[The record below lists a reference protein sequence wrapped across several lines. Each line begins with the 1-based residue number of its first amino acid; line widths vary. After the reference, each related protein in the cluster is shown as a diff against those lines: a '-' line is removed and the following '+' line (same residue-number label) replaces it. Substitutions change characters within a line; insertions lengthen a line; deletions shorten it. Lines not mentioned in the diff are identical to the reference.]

1 MILDS
6 VTLQN
11 FGAYRGTQT
20 AELTPLPGKPI
31 ILFGGMNGGGKT
43 TLLEAV
49 QLAFYGPKAR
59 IASRGRQ
66 GYKEYLRDS
75 IHRGVD
81 PTEGAAISIAFRRM
95 VDGAPQAYVVR
106 RHWQFGAKGI
116 EEALEVSRDGVLD
129 PVMTDQWD
137 EVIDAYLPSSI
148 AHLFFF
154 DGEQVK
160 ELAEGTAT
168 AEILGTAIQSL
179 LGLDLVDRLET
190 DLKVFERRKRLE
202 VVDASVVAEI
212 QVHQTE
218 SERVQ
223 FEYGQL
229 CVQEGALQNELDMLA
244 KSVTR
249 HEVQFRTEG
258 GELFQRRRELEEA
271 LARSQAEHAQ
281 AERSLRESAAGA
293 LPLLMIQEA
302 LRAVECQVRHE
313 QSVREAK
320 TLTEALSQRD
330 RHVLAELKA
339 ARLPSA
345 NLSVV
350 EKALKADRDKRVGL
364 SKEPMTLNAPLELAV
379 AIEHQRSAVAPDLQ
393 RDAQSLVDVVRALDE
408 QNVRL
413 MAELARVPTAD
424 RIAVIQA
431 ELVKARDAHRA
442 KQAELD
448 MVRTRMK
455 DCLRLQGVA
464 EAKLD
469 NLGARDH
476 SHLLS
481 TDERQ
486 RMLKHSAKVRTTLD
500 KLRTSVVSKHTAK
513 LEALMLESFQKLLHK
528 THLVTGLKINP
539 TSFET
544 TLTGDDGKPLPFDR
558 LSAGERQLLATSLLW
573 GLARASGRPIPT
585 LIDTPLGRLDST
597 HRLHLAQ
604 RYFPAASHQVILL
617 STDQEISG
625 DYLKAVKPFVSRRY
639 LLQQEPRSGCT
650 RIEEGYFA

>member
-6 VTLQN
+6 ITLQN
-11 FGAYRGTQT
+11 FGAYRGSQT

-75 IHRGVD
+75 INRSVD
-81 PTEGAAISIAFRRM
+81 PAEGAGISIAFRRL
-95 VDGAPQAYVVR
+95 VDGTPQAYVVDR
-106 RHWQFGAKGI
+106 RWRVSPKGV
-116 EEALEVSRDGVLD
+116 EESLEISRDGVFD
-129 PVMTDQWD
+129 QVMTDQWD

-168 AEILGTAIQSL
+168 AEILGTAIRSL

-202 VVDASVVAEI
+202 VADAGVASEI
-212 QVHQTE
+212 QALQSE
-218 SERVQ
+218 SERLEA
-223 FEYGQL
+223 EYGQL
-229 CVQEGALQNELDMLA
+229 YAQEGALQNELDMLA
-244 KSVTR
+244 KAVAR
-249 HEVQFRTEG
+249 HEIQFKAEG
-258 GELFQRRRELEEA
+258 GELFQRRKALEET
-271 LARSQAEHAQ
+271 LARSQTEQAEL
-281 AERSLRESAAGA
+281 ERSLRESAAGT
-293 LPLLMIQEA
+293 LPLLLVQDA

-313 QSVREAK
+313 QSIREAK
-320 TLTEALSQRD
+320 TLVEALSQRD
-330 RHVLAELKA
+330 QHVLAELRKA
-339 ARLPSA
+339 GLPAASLSA
-345 NLSVV
+345 M
-350 EKALKADRDKRVGL
+350 EKALKSDRAKRTGL
-364 SKEPMTLNAPLELAV
+364 SQEPLKLNASLELAA
-379 AIEHQRSAVAPDLQ
+379 AIEHQRSVIAPELL
-393 RDAQSLVDVVRALDE
+393 RSAESLVTGIRAADE
-408 QNVRL
+408 TTGRL
-413 MAELARVPTAD
+413 MAELERVPTAE
-424 RIAVIQA
+424 RIGVIQA
-431 ELVKARDAHRA
+431 ELVNATNSHRA

-448 MVRTRMK
+448 SVRARMK
-455 DCLRLQGVA
+455 ECLRLQQVT
-464 EAKLD
+464 ESKLD
-469 NLGARDH
+469 SLGMRDQ

-481 TDERQ
+481 TDDRE
-486 RMLKHSAKVRTTLD
+486 RMLKHSSKVRSTLER
-500 KLRTSVVSKHTAK
+500 LRSRVVGKHTEK
-513 LEALMLESFQKLLHK
+513 LEALMLESFQKLLRK
-528 THLVTGLKINP
+528 THLVTGLRINP
-539 TSFET
+539 STFET
-544 TLTGDDGKPLPFDR
+544 MLTGDDGKSLPFDR

-625 DYLKAVKPFVSRRY
+625 EYLKAVKPFVARRY
-639 LLQQEPRSGCT
+639 LLQQEAGSTCT
-650 RIEEGYFA
+650 KIEEGYFS